1 MVLKVVIR
9 SAFQFII
16 HPDVHIHLSDILMR
30 YTGGF
35 KVSQQKTLE
44 NIVVKDQVN
53 IEIPGICGYM
63 LLAINESITFP
74 NSSKNF

>member
-1 MVLKVVIR
+1 
-9 SAFQFII
+9 
-16 HPDVHIHLSDILMR
+16 MR

-35 KVSQQKTLE
+35 KVNQQKTLE
-44 NIVVKDQVN
+44 NIVVKGQVN
-53 IEIPGICGYM
+53 KEIPSICGYM

>member
-1 MVLKVVIR
+1 M

-35 KVSQQKTLE
+35 KVNQQKTLE
-44 NIVVKDQVN
+44 NIVVKDQFN
-53 IEIPGICGYM
+53 NPQHLWLY
-63 LLAINESITFP
+63 NT
-74 NSSKNF
+74 